1 MKAVEINAYGTVN
14 VLKLNENV
22 PVPDIA
28 PNEVLIHNRA
38 SSVNPIDTL
47 KRTGY
52 GRSIFVKKRR
62 REFPW
67 ILGNDAAGVVTK
79 TGRRVTKFKV
89 NDEVFGA
96 VSGYKQGTYAE
107 YVPVPEDAAA
117 IKPDNLS
124 FEEAA
129 AIPYVA
135 VTTWAALVDRGGQ
148 TPEGGKGQKAL
159 VHAGSGGVGSFAIQ
173 LLKAW
178 GWYVATTCST
188 GNVDLVKNLG
198 ADEVVDYTRED
209 FAKTL
214 KNYNLVYDTIGFK
227 VPGYEERSI
236 SVLKPNA
243 GSVYVSIVHPVIKT
257 LDDNGLALGGLKV
270 LASLI
275 RRKIKFRGV
284 GYHWSVVKP
293 SGKALELIKQYIED
307 GKIKPVIDR
316 SYAIEQIAEA
326 HQYIETGHARGKVAI
341 CV

>member
-1 MKAVEINAYGTVN
+1 MKAVEINAYGSVD
-14 VLKLNENV
+14 VLNLNQNV

-67 ILGNDAAGVVTK
+67 ILGNDVAGIVT
-79 TGRRVTKFKV
+79 TAGRKV
-89 NDEVFGA
+89 SKLKINDDVFSA
-96 VSGYKQGTYAE
+96 VDGYKQGAWAE
-107 YVPVPEDAAA
+107 YVPVPENAAA
-117 IKPDNLS
+117 KKPDNLS

-135 VTTWAALVDRGGQ
+135 VTTWAALVDRGGL

-209 FAKTL
+209 FARTL
-214 KNYNLVYDTIGFK
+214 TDYNLVYDTIGFK

-270 LASLI
+270 LTSLI
-275 RRKIKFRGV
+275 RRKITYRGI

-293 SGKALELIKQYIED
+293 SGKALELVKQYIED

-316 SYAIEQIAEA
+316 TYAIEQIAEA
-326 HQYIETGHARGKVAI
+326 HQYIETGHAKGKVVI
-341 CV
+341 KM

>member
-1 MKAVEINAYGTVN
+1 MKAVEINTYGTVD
-14 VLKLNENV
+14 VLNLKENV
-22 PVPDIA
+22 PVPDPA
-28 PNEVLIHNRA
+28 PNEVLIQNRA

-79 TGRRVTKFKV
+79 TGRRVSKFKV
-89 NDEVFGA
+89 NDEVFSA
-96 VSGYKQGTYAE
+96 VSGYKQGAWAE
-107 YVPVPEDAAA
+107 YVPVPENAAA
-117 IKPDNLS
+117 KKPENLS

-129 AIPYVA
+129 SIPYVA
-135 VTTWAALVDRGGQ
+135 VTTWAALVNRGGL
-148 TPEGGKGQKAL
+148 TPGDGKGRKAL

-188 GNVDLVKNLG
+188 GNVVLVENLG
-198 ADEVVDYTRED
+198 ADEVVDYTSED
-209 FAKTL
+209 FSETL
-214 KNYNLVYDTIGFK
+214 KDYDLVYDTIGFK

-257 LDDNGLALGGLKV
+257 LDDKGLALGGLKV
-270 LASLI
+270 LTSLI
-275 RRKIKFRGV
+275 RRKIKYRGI

-293 SGKALELIKQYIED
+293 NGKALELVKQYIED

-316 SYAIEQIAEA
+316 TYTIEQIAEA
-326 HQYIETGHARGKVAI
+326 NQYIENGHARGKVVI
-341 CV
+341 KM

>member
-1 MKAVEINAYGTVN
+1 MKAVEINAYGSVD
-14 VLKLNENV
+14 VLKVNENV

-52 GRSIFVKKRR
+52 GRSIFAKKRR

-79 TGRRVTKFKV
+79 TGKRVSKFKV
-89 NDEVFGA
+89 DDEVFSA

-107 YVPVPEDAAA
+107 YVPVAEDAAA
-117 IKPDNLS
+117 KKPANLN

-129 AIPYVA
+129 SIPYVA
-135 VTTWAALVDRGGQ
+135 VTTWAALVDRGGL
-148 TPEGGKGQKAL
+148 TPGSGKGQKAL

-173 LLKAW
+173 LLKVW

-188 GNVDLVKNLG
+188 GNIDLVKTLG
-198 ADEVVDYTRED
+198 ADEVIDYTRED
-209 FAKTL
+209 FAETL
-214 KNYNLVYDTIGFK
+214 KEYSLVYDTIGFK

-236 SVLKPNA
+236 SVLKQNA

-270 LASLI
+270 LSSLI
-275 RRKIKFRGV
+275 KRKIKYRGI

-293 SGKALELIKQYIED
+293 YGKALEQTKEYIED

-316 SYAIEQIAEA
+316 TYTFEQMAEA
-326 HQYIETGHARGKVAI
+326 HQYIETGHARGKVVI
-341 CV
+341 RI